1 MALTKRG
8 ARRRRHARRPIPTT
22 PIRIIVVGAMCV
34 VLAVIASEAFDELVW
49 ALLVPPP
56 LITAACLAS
65 YRRPLLVRYAVLGA
79 TVLISTAIAGLIA
92 GAGLTEV
99 LAGPFVGLKR
109 LLTTEWPSPRD
120 PRIIV
125 ALALLVATLTAVAVE
140 LAGRPRLHLAPLIA
154 IAVGLAGAM
163 AVAAP
168 IRPGPLTLAAL
179 AVGALL
185 VLVFRPGEDARARVR
200 TVAGDRA
207 LVVAIVAMVVAG
219 AVTAAVLVWTGR
231 ADPRVTNDPEATE
244 TLLDPVEET
253 VALREVDPAISM
265 FEVTDRS
272 TLIGPSL
279 PARWRMSA
287 LDVYDGQRWTPGLT
301 LRPIGGQLGQPSPP
315 SPDVAPPIQFDVE
328 LLTDD
333 FDLVPIPGRPLD
345 VDTDSAMGVET
356 DLGRTVVR
364 LTEDPRPGLTISAT
378 AEIAPGTAA
387 AQAAA
392 IGTRQVDEISAGF
405 TDLARSMAGDG
416 TILEQLQAIEDTMHD
431 TWRLDR
437 NAPGG
442 GQQLALIDRFVSDT
456 NQGTEEQ
463 FVTGFVLL
471 ARSLGVE
478 ARVATGFVV
487 PPGELGAPLGLRSTH
502 AAVWPE
508 VELEGL
514 GWLAFDPVPAQET
527 SDIETLPPPP
537 AAQSPAAAQPPIAPP
552 AEPANDDDTVTLDQE
567 TDIGNWE
574 RVQTWLTR
582 GGVVGG
588 AALLPIVSVIGLILG
603 AKWRRRRR
611 RLKDPDPA
619 RRISGAWAN
628 TTDSLVDAG
637 LTIAPAWTN
646 ERIAEQS
653 TAIAPT
659 VPHEMQR
666 LGDDGDG
673 DHVRSCRREL
683 GSRRRRGGGV
693 ARRRRFDPRRSHVLA
708 TDPLASQPALAASL
722 DALAGHRLTFRI
734 RAAGR
739 ATGA

>member
-1 MALTKRG
+1 
-8 ARRRRHARRPIPTT
+8 
-22 PIRIIVVGAMCV
+22 
-34 VLAVIASEAFDELVW
+34 
-49 ALLVPPP
+49 
-56 LITAACLAS
+56 
-65 YRRPLLVRYAVLGA
+65 
-79 TVLISTAIAGLIA
+79 
-92 GAGLTEV
+92 
-99 LAGPFVGLKR
+99 
-109 LLTTEWPSPRD
+109 
-120 PRIIV
+120 
-125 ALALLVATLTAVAVE
+125 
-140 LAGRPRLHLAPLIA
+140 
-154 IAVGLAGAM
+154 
-163 AVAAP
+163 
-168 IRPGPLTLAAL
+168 
-179 AVGALL
+179 
-185 VLVFRPGEDARARVR
+185 
-200 TVAGDRA
+200 
-207 LVVAIVAMVVAG
+207 
-219 AVTAAVLVWTGR
+219 
-231 ADPRVTNDPEATE
+231 
-244 TLLDPVEET
+244 
-253 VALREVDPAISM
+253 
-265 FEVTDRS
+265 
-272 TLIGPSL
+272 
-279 PARWRMSA
+279 
-287 LDVYDGQRWTPGLT
+287 
-301 LRPIGGQLGQPSPP
+301 
-315 SPDVAPPIQFDVE
+315 
-328 LLTDD
+328 
-333 FDLVPIPGRPLD
+333 
-345 VDTDSAMGVET
+345 
-356 DLGRTVVR
+356 
-364 LTEDPRPGLTISAT
+364 
-378 AEIAPGTAA
+378 
-387 AQAAA
+387 
-392 IGTRQVDEISAGF
+392 
-405 TDLARSMAGDG
+405 
-416 TILEQLQAIEDTMHD
+416 MHD

-527 SDIETLPPPP
+527 SDVETLPPPP

-646 ERIAEQS
+646 ERIAEQG

-666 LGDDGDG
+666 LATTATAITFGHADESWDRVDDAVAAWRAVDG
-673 DHVRSCRREL
+673 SILSDRTFWQRIRWRLSLRSL
-683 GSRRRRGGGV
+683 
-693 ARRRRFDPRRSHVLA
+693 RRSTRSPVTA
-708 TDPLASQPALAASL
+708 
-722 DALAGHRLTFRI
+722 
-734 RAAGR
+734 
-739 ATGA
+739 